1 MSLMECNGCG
11 IGGGVHIAGGGM
23 FNSGTDTNSSFLEDF
38 CVSLMEC
45 NGGGIGGGVHIAGGG
60 MFDSGAV
67 TNSSFLG
74 DL

>member
-1 MSLMECNGCG
+1 
-11 IGGGVHIAGGGM
+11 
-23 FNSGTDTNSSFLEDF
+23 
-38 CVSLMEC
+38 MEC

-60 MFDSGAV
+60 MFDSGAA